1 MTKKYILDLTIQ
13 AIQNSTRTLK
23 ILFCLKEKKV
33 DELTKQVIRFKRIQE
48 IVLSAQTN
56 LHNSIKNKSK
66 HLKRKFIKKILTPY
80 LIPNRL

>member
-66 HLKRKFIKKILTPY
+66 HLKIVILK
-80 LIPNRL
+80 